1 MYAAE
6 ILVHDLEVDVPDGV
20 KFREGVLNQF
30 RDLHLT
36 NNTELNAL
44 HRSRIHGACTLLVK
58 VKN

>member
-6 ILVHDLEVDVPDGV
+6 ILVHDLEVNVPDGV

-30 RDLHLT
+30 RNLHLT
-36 NNTELNAL
+36 NHTDLNAL
-44 HRSRIHGACTLLVK
+44 CQSRTHGACDPLVD